1 MPRSYRTQL
10 LAATARVLPV
20 AELRALD
27 RRSPRRWGYYP
38 LALVWLTQLLSPGGT
53 LADRFADARGW
64 LRTLAPT
71 RRLGGTYQGFVKAL
85 RRRGD
90 ALALLLATAFRDRM
104 RRHLGEADRVGGW
117 RPLAV
122 DGTRFEC
129 PRSRSCRRAFRPA
142 GRTKSPPQLLLT
154 SLWHLG
160 VHCWWDAR
168 IAPATTSE
176 RTLLREML
184 ADLPPH
190 ALLVGD
196 AGFIGYRLGAELDRR
211 GIAFLLR
218 VGANVELLTGL
229 GVVRRE
235 AADTVYLWP
244 RKQRGR
250 RPLVLRL
257 IRVGS
262 GRRRVYLVTN
272 VRSRTALPRGQAGD
286 FYRRRWGVETAYRGV
301 KQTLARRTL
310 LSRSADLAA
319 RELLGIVL
327 GSWMLGLWSL
337 LARGRRAW
345 DRGWS
350 VAAVARVIRAALRG
364 GRRAGRSV
372 RRAVAAAVLPA
383 GRPRRREV
391 RQEWPRKKTTPRCGA
406 PTIRPASAALIARA
420 HRVTLHDG

>member
-27 RRSPRRWGYYP
+27 RGSSRRWGYHP
-38 LALVWLTQLLSPGGT
+38 LALAWLTQLLSPAST

-64 LRTLAPT
+64 VRTLAPT
-71 RRLGGTYQGFVKAL
+71 RRLGGTYQGFVKAI

-90 ALALLLATAFRDRM
+90 ALALLLGTAFRDRL
-104 RRHLGEADRVGGW
+104 RRHLGEADRVGAW

-129 PRSRSCRRAFRPA
+129 PRSRSCQRSFRPA

-154 SLWHLG
+154 GLWHLG
-160 VHCWWDAR
+160 VHCRWDAR
-168 IAPATTSE
+168 VAPATTSE

-184 ADLPPH
+184 ADLPSH

-196 AGFIGYRLGAELDRR
+196 AGFIGYALGAELDRR
-211 GIAFLLR
+211 GIAFLPR

-235 AADTVYLWP
+235 TADTVYLWP
-244 RKQRGR
+244 GKRRGH
-250 RPLVLRL
+250 RPLVPRL

-262 GRRRVYLVTN
+262 GTRRVYLVTN
-272 VRSRTALPRGQAGD
+272 VRGRTALSRGQAAD
-286 FYRRRWGVETAYRGV
+286 VYRRRWGVETAYRAM

-310 LSRSADLAA
+310 RSRSADLAA
-319 RELLGIVL
+319 RELLGVVPA
-327 GSWMLGLWSL
+327 SWMLGLWSL

-383 GRPRRREV
+383 GRPRRRKV
-391 RQEWPRKKTTPRCGA
+391 RQEWPRQKTTPRCGA
-406 PTIRPASAALIARA
+406 PTIRPAPAALIAKA
-420 HRVTLHDG
+420 QRVTPHDG